1 MPTLRLFPERFG
13 GIERLYGSA
22 AIPHLRAMHVCVIG
36 IGGVGSWAAE
46 ALARSGIG
54 TLTLIDHDEVCISN
68 VNRQLHALGDTVGA
82 KKVRS
87 WRSAS
92 PPSIPMACH
101 VVDDFITRDNYRE
114 LLSPERGYDYV
125 IDAIDSIQFKAMII
139 YTCKRNKIPVIT
151 TGGAGGLTD
160 PTMIQ
165 VRDLSRTYNDPLA
178 AKVRARL
185 RDDFNFSRN
194 ARKSFG
200 VECVFSGQQQLYP
213 RGDGTVGHDKPGI
226 HGVHLD
232 CRFGYG
238 SASFVTGSFAFAAV
252 ARVIH
257 KTLRKETPDGLS

>member
-1 MPTLRLFPERFG
+1 MSTPDYPERFG

-22 AIPHLRAMHVCVIG
+22 AVPHLRAMHVCVIG
-36 IGGVGSWAAE
+36 IGGVGSWAVE

-54 TLTLIDHDEVCISN
+54 TLTLIDHDEVSLGN
-68 VNRQLHALGDTVGA
+68 VNRQLHALSDTVGE
-82 KKVRS
+82 KKIRVMAQRI
-87 WRSAS
+87 AAIN
-92 PPSIPMACH
+92 PQGACH

-139 YTCKRNKIPVIT
+139 YTCRRNKIPVIT

-213 RGDGTVGHDKPGI
+213 RGDGSVGHDKPGI

-252 ARVIH
+252 SRVIH
-257 KTLRKETPDGLS
+257 KTLKKRMAP

>member
-1 MPTLRLFPERFG
+1 MPTSDYSRRFA

-22 AIPHLRAMHVCVIG
+22 AMPHLRALHVCVIG

-54 TLTLIDHDEVCISN
+54 TITLIDHDEVCISN

-82 KKVRS
+82 KKVTVMAQRI
-87 WRSAS
+87 AAIN
-92 PPSIPMACH
+92 PQGACH
-101 VVDDFITRDNYRE
+101 AVDDFLTRDNYRE
-114 LLSPERGYDYV
+114 LLSPERGYNYV
-125 IDAIDSIQFKAMII
+125 IDAIDSIQFKALII

-160 PTMIQ
+160 PTMIH
-165 VRDLSRTYNDPLA
+165 VKDLSRTYNDPLA

-194 ARKSFG
+194 TKKSFG
-200 VECVFSGQQQLYP
+200 VECVFSSQQQLYP

-252 ARVIH
+252 ARVIQ
-257 KTLRKETPDGLS
+257 KSLKKRVAS